1 MIPSLDFFS
10 AERSEPGFSNAL
22 IQDGKMKIKSYR
34 FAAVAAVLLT
44 LCLVFVAP
52 VGAVTE
58 IKPVDF
64 CDSPDNYDFQI
75 VGNKYYFVPS
85 SGDYTLTGDATGIIV
100 VKDLQ
105 NVRLTASHNAKL
117 TGGIL
122 VKNSSV
128 EITGMHIIGTN
139 EASHNNGEFHCAIRV
154 MEGSKIVAT
163 GNTFE
168 GKITITRDDDKT
180 NRFAALYGYTINPN
194 DANFDKYYLADG
206 SVFSNNIITG
216 GVGNVINLGLVKGKV
231 TVEDNTVEMKATSN
245 GQAFFKVYAADE
257 TTDITVKDNKITD
270 SGTECQAYV
279 VHVNQYNSDET
290 EYYKNIKITMSGN
303 TYAKKDATPSDVPPF
318 LYYANYPV
326 NAPPASVKLLKGN
339 EILLIPGINQ
349 DGVAWTVS
357 SGDVYALTI
366 SAPGEYSLTE
376 GFTASTIK
384 ITSSN
389 VALNGNNHLI
399 SVNGNS
405 GKIVVGKDLDGK
417 VLDISNVELI
427 NINLKSTAHPKAT
440 ADGLIEI
447 YGQTTVR
454 GCTIDSSECV
464 DIGSAV
470 LASIW
475 VTGANADGT
484 QIIGNTI
491 ELPSKEGNGAKNVI
505 AGIRINAVPGKCI
518 VENNNF
524 VFGKSVDTATNTL
537 GNVYAVQI
545 QTATAETDVEISENT
560 IKATTNDALNNGVYI
575 SISIG
580 SKQPSLK
587 VYQNQF
593 NAESGVTYGKILDIS
608 NPCRST
614 TNPQATPE
622 NAAGLELELKSNTI
636 SSTDCLLNIHS
647 IYSDKDA
654 PWLTLFDVSGV
665 VEDNTGVINTG
676 ISVDPILE
684 NYEKLTIEKLIIVTT
699 ISAPEKVGFDSVKVG
714 YTQPEAK
721 TVSITN
727 NGYIPVVLEE
737 PVVTS
742 SNYIIGKLSKT
753 TLLPGDEAKFT
764 VQPKEGLAV
773 GNYAD
778 TITIKT
784 DTTATAEIAV
794 SFLVYQP
801 SSGGSNKPVEE
812 PEEPVVEPE
821 TPTEE
826 PVAGEVTVET
836 EVTDGGEV
844 ELETPA
850 TEGEGG
856 SAAAD
861 EDETK
866 ITGVV
871 LPTGTDSEVTFVPV
885 SEQAAPEGKETQ
897 TKKVFEI
904 NVPTYEKGKAAVIK
918 FQMTVEE
925 LAADGKEAADVAL
938 WHFDEETGEW
948 TKLVTSYTIVDGIVY
963 FEAITNDF
971 SPFAIVYEDEPV
983 DEPVDEPE
991 TPASPAPVL
1000 GLITALGAAV
1010 LLRRK

>member
-1 MIPSLDFFS
+1 MYKVLIPSLDFFS

-58 IKPVDF
+58 IKSDDF
-64 CDSPDNYDFQI
+64 CESYSGNYDFQN

-85 SGDYTLTGDATGIIV
+85 SGDYTLTEDATGIIV

-105 NVRLTASHNAKL
+105 NVRLTATNSAKL

-180 NRFAALYGYTINPN
+180 NRFAALYGYTINPA

-279 VHVNQYNSDET
+279 VHVNQYDSDDT
-290 EYYKNIKITMSGN
+290 EYYKDIKITMSGN
-303 TYAKKDATPSDVPPF
+303 TYAKGGDTPSDVSPF
-318 LYYANYPV
+318 LYHANYPV

-349 DGVAWTVS
+349 DGVAWTK

-376 GFTASTIK
+376 GFSASTIK

-389 VALNGNNHLI
+389 VVLNGNNHLI

-405 GKIVVGKDLDGK
+405 GKIVVGKD
-417 VLDISNVELI
+417 LDISNVELI

-475 VTGANADGT
+475 VTGANADET

-491 ELPSKEGNGAKNVI
+491 KLPSKGGNGAKDAI

-545 QTATAETDVEISENT
+545 QMATAETDVEISENT

-575 SISIG
+575 SIG
-580 SKQPSLK
+580 VKSKEPTLTISENK
-587 VYQNQF
+587 F
-593 NAESGVTYGKILDIS
+593 NADSGVMYQKILDIS
-608 NPCRST
+608 NPCRASE
-614 TNPQATPE
+614 PATE
-622 NAAGLELELKSNTI
+622 EHSVVLNLELKGNTI
-636 SSTDCLLNIHS
+636 SSTNSLMSILHFSSEEHLN
-647 IYSDKDA
+647 
-654 PWLTLFDVSGV
+654 TLFDIVGV
-665 VEDNTGVINTG
+665 VEDNTGDIKTG
-676 ISVDPILE
+676 LYIDPVLE
-684 NYEKLTIEKLIIVTT
+684 EFNKLNLEKLIIVTT

-727 NGYIPVVLEE
+727 NGYIPVVLKE

-742 SNYIIGKLSKT
+742 SNYIIGKLSET
-753 TLLPGDEAKFT
+753 TLLPGDEATFT

-821 TPTEE
+821 VPTEE
-826 PVAGEVTVET
+826 PEAGEATVET

-844 ELETPA
+844 ELETPTA
-850 TEGEGG
+850 GG

-885 SEQAAPEGKETQ
+885 SEQAAPVGKETQ

-918 FQMTVEE
+918 FTMTVEE